1 MADMGCLPLFFCVM
15 KNSFFLA
22 ILLSAAIL
30 SSCKEVDGIKS
41 KINGRSDEKP
51 VSVTV
56 IKIELNDAVERSSYV
71 GKVESSKTVSVF
83 SQYSGVISSIKVREG
98 QSVQAGQ
105 VLAEISSE
113 TVKSAYVMAKAT
125 LEQAQD
131 GYSRMMSVYEKGGV
145 TQVKKKEVETQ
156 LRKAEAAEAAAAD
169 ALNNC
174 SIKAPYS
181 GVIDDIFVEEGE
193 DVSALAPVLRV
204 VNVNSLEIHF
214 PVPEGEVSKVH
225 PGQDAVIEIPAIG
238 KEIEGKVIAKG
249 ATASAISHAYDC
261 VAAPSAGFDGVLPGM
276 SCKVR
281 IITPDVASIVV
292 PVTAVNT
299 DMNGRYVWY
308 VKDNKV
314 SKKYIEIGGYC
325 GDGVSVTKGLAFHD
339 LVIVEGAR
347 KVSTGM
353 RVNVIER

>member
-1 MADMGCLPLFFCVM
+1 MLLLVMA
-15 KNSFFLA
+15 
-22 ILLSAAIL
+22 L

-41 KINGRSDEKP
+41 KIGKKDAEKP

-56 IKIELNDAVERSSYV
+56 VKIKFNDAVERSSYV
-71 GKVESSKTVSVF
+71 GKVESSRNVSVL
-83 SQYSGVISSIKVREG
+83 SQYPGVVASVQVKRG

-105 VLAEISSE
+105 VLTEISSE
-113 TVKSAYVMAKAT
+113 KVKSAYAMAKAT

-131 GYSRMMSVYEKGGV
+131 GYSRMMKVYEKGGV
-145 TQVKKKEVETQ
+145 TKLKKKDVETQ
-156 LRKAEAAEAAAAD
+156 LHKAEAAEAAAAD

-174 SIKAPYS
+174 SVKAPYS

-193 DVSALAPVLRV
+193 DIPAMAPILRV
-204 VNVNSLEIHF
+204 VNLNSLEIHF
-214 PVPEGEVSKVH
+214 PVPENEVSKVFT
-225 PGQDAVIEIPAIG
+225 GQEAIVEIPAIG
-238 KEIEGKVIAKG
+238 KEVEGKVISKG
-249 ATASAISHAYDC
+249 STASNISHAYDC
-261 VAAPSAGFDGVLPGM
+261 IVVPSSAIDGLLPGM

-281 IITPDVASIVV
+281 INTPDVSSIVI

-308 VKDNKV
+308 VKDSKV
-314 SKKYIEIGGYC
+314 SKKYVEIGGYC

-353 RVNVIER
+353 KVTVVER